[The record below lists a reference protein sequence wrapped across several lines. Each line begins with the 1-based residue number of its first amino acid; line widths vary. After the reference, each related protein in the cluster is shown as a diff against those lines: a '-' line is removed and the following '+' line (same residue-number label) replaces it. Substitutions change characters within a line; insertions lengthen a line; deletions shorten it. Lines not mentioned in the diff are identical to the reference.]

1 MVIDNVVINKSA
13 ALERAVAKLKRL
25 HGGKQLAWVE
35 DELKQDSII
44 LTLQQACELA
54 ISLSVHVAKV
64 KQLGIPQTNRDGFD
78 LLAAANLLSSETA
91 ASMKR
96 MVGFRNIAIHE
107 YQKLNFKI
115 VDSILEKHLDDF
127 IEFLAQVRRA

>member
-13 ALERAVAKLKRL
+13 ALERAVAKLQRL

-78 LLAAANLLSSETA
+78 LLVAAKLLSSETA